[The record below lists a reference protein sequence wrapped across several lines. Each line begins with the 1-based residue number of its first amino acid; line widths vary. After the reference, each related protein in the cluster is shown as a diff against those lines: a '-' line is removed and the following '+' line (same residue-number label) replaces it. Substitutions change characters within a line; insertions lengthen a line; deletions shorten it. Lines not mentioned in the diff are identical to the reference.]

1 MTANDS
7 QKEYLIAQNAALL
20 EEMSKC
26 HYIIEMLRINNGDAV
41 AVFERAHELHKERE
55 AQDN

>member
-7 QKEYLIAQNAALL
+7 QKAFLIAQNAALL

-26 HYIIEMLRINNGDAV
+26 HYVIEMLRINNSDAV
-41 AVFERAHELHKERE
+41 AVFERAYELHKERE

>member
-7 QKEYLIAQNAALL
+7 QKAFLVAQNKALM
-20 EEMSKC
+20 EETARLY
-26 HYIIEMLRINNGDAV
+26 YIIEMLRINNGDAV